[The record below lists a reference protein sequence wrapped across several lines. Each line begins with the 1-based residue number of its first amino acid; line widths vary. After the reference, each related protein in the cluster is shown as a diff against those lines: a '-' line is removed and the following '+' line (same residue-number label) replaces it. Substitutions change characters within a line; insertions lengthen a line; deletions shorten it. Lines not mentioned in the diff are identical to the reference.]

1 MTYYAKRTDA
11 NHSQIMQA
19 IRGMGATV
27 LDLSRQGQG
36 CPDLLISYQ
45 GSMALIEIK
54 SDPKKKFTPQQE
66 LFMTCWQAPVHR
78 IETPEQVETLIKSM
92 KRTLL

>member
-11 NHSQIMQA
+11 NHKDIMA
-19 IRGMGATV
+19 AFRGAGATV
-27 LDLSRQGQG
+27 LDLSRQGMG

-45 GSMALIEIK
+45 GSMALVEIK
-54 SDPKKKFTPQQE
+54 TDPKKKFTSQQE

-78 IETPEQVETLIKSM
+78 VETIEQAETLVKSM
-92 KRTLL
+92 KRSPK

>member
-11 NHSQIMQA
+11 NHSLIVQA

-45 GSMALIEIK
+45 GSMALVKIK
-54 SDPKKKFTPQQE
+54 ADAKKKYTPQQN

-78 IETPEQVETLIKSM
+78 VETIEQAESLVKLM
-92 KRTLL
+92 KRSPT

>member
-11 NHSQIMQA
+11 NHSLIVQA

-45 GSMALIEIK
+45 GSMALVEIK
-54 SDPKKKFTPQQE
+54 ADAKKKYTPQQN

-78 IETPEQVETLIKSM
+78 VETIEQAESLVKSL
-92 KRTLL
+92 KRNP

>member
-11 NHSQIMQA
+11 NHSFIVQA

-45 GSMALIEIK
+45 GSMALVEIK
-54 SDPKKKFTPQQE
+54 ADAKKKYTPQQN

-78 IETPEQVETLIKSM
+78 VETIEQAESLVKSL
-92 KRTLL
+92 KRNP